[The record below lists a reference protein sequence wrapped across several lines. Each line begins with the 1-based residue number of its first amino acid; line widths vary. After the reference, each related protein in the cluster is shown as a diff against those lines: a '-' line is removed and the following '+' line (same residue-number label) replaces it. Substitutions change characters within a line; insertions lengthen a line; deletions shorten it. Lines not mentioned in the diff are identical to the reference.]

1 MLKKTYTKMSVMVH
15 CANYTSENDYDID
28 CLAEYVA
35 EGAGSNDYI
44 RVTINDV
51 TFFMTPAQ
59 YETLKRKIV
68 DLKK

>member
-15 CANYTSENDYDID
+15 CTNYTSENDCDID
-28 CLAEYVA
+28 CLAEYVT
-35 EGAGSNDYI
+35 EGAGCEDYV

-59 YETLKRKIV
+59 YIILKSKIV
-68 DLKK
+68 DLK